1 MNELIIGQQKQK
13 RNYIQ
18 MIVVTSII
26 IIIGVILTIIGITK
40 HNEGLS
46 LGSGTLA
53 GLSIMFFILILLD
66 INETSSKK

>member
-1 MNELIIGQQKQK
+1 MNELVIGQQKQK

-18 MIVVTSII
+18 MMVSTAILII
-26 IIIGVILTIIGITK
+26 LGVILTIIGISK
-40 HNEGLS
+40 HNES
-46 LGSGTLA
+46 LYVGSGTLA

>member
-1 MNELIIGQQKQK
+1 MNELVIGQQKQK

-18 MIVVTSII
+18 MMVSPAILII
-26 IIIGVILTIIGITK
+26 LGVILTIIGISK
-40 HNEGLS
+40 HNES
-46 LGSGTLA
+46 LYVGSGTLA

>member
-1 MNELIIGQQKQK
+1 MNELVIRQQKQK

-18 MIVVTSII
+18 MMVSTAILII
-26 IIIGVILTIIGITK
+26 LGVILTIIGISK
-40 HNEGLS
+40 HNES
-46 LGSGTLA
+46 LYVGSGTLA